1 MAGKMLA
8 KGALHTSVG
17 GGSGAPDLYMIEL
30 NASGDT
36 DGYFA
41 ASRMDYRDRQERERQ
56 KDVLKRQLAQA
67 KMEKRCARQARDA
80 VKKCDNVLEGLEGDM
95 NGVRGNEVLE
105 RHRPTQVSA
114 DGATAAVEKAKG
126 VVSDIKSGLL
136 PSTEEGLKATI
147 KRLKVA
153 VGHARECCKQVSAK
167 ERSGAY
173 GETSM
178 SPERAP
184 IRVPRT
190 PPPTP
195 PLTSS

>member
-1 MAGKMLA
+1 
-8 KGALHTSVG
+8 
-17 GGSGAPDLYMIEL
+17 
-30 NASGDT
+30 
-36 DGYFA
+36 
-41 ASRMDYRDRQERERQ
+41 
-56 KDVLKRQLAQA
+56 
-67 KMEKRCARQARDA
+67 
-80 VKKCDNVLEGLEGDM
+80 M

-167 ERSGAY
+167 ERSERRGA
-173 GETSM
+173 
-178 SPERAP
+178 ERSGAE
-184 IRVPRT
+184 RSGAERMVKRA
-190 PPPTP
+190 
-195 PLTSS
+195 